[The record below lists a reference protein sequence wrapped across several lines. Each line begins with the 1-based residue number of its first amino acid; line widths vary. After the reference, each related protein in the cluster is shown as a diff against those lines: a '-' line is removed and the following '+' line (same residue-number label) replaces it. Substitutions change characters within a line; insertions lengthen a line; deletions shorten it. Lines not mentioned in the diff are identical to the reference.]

1 MSEPTIPMIT
11 QSPSESNHLADQ
23 DAADAVPPA
32 VGRVVVLAGGVG
44 GAKMVSG
51 LARLLPPE
59 RLTIIVNTGDDFE
72 HWGLHISPD
81 LDTVMYTLAGLVN
94 PETGWGI
101 RDDTANTLAMMARY
115 GAPDWFLL
123 GDRDL
128 ATHLLRTQWLR
139 QGYPLTWVT
148 QQLCCLLGVRHTI
161 LPMTDAPVRTMVT
174 TDAGELGFQDY
185 FVRRHWQPR
194 VYAIRFD
201 GIEGASPVPAFVS
214 ALRAA
219 DAIVIAPS
227 NPYVSI
233 DPILSLPAIRRVLAA
248 CRAPRVAVSPIVGG
262 AAIRGPA
269 AKLMAE
275 LGKEASAYTVAEH
288 YRDFLS
294 GFVLDQQDAPLAER
308 IEQQMSIRTLTCD
321 TIMRAESDRI
331 RLARQTLAFVARL

>member
-1 MSEPTIPMIT
+1 MSEPTTPMIT
-11 QSPSESNHLADQ
+11 PPTSLSDHLADR
-23 DAADAVPPA
+23 DTPHTVPAA

-51 LARLLPPE
+51 LARLLPPQ
-59 RLTIIVNTGDDFE
+59 RLTVVVNTGDDFE

-94 PETGWGI
+94 PETGWGV

-115 GAPDWFLL
+115 GAPDWFFL

-139 QGYPLTWVT
+139 QGYPLSWVT
-148 QQLCCLLGVRHTI
+148 QQLCSLLGVRHTI
-161 LPMTDAPVRTMVT
+161 LPMTDAPVRTMLT
-174 TDAGELGFQDY
+174 TDDGELAFQDY

-201 GIEGASPVPAFVS
+201 GIDGASPLQAFVS

-219 DAIVIAPS
+219 DAIIIAPS

-233 DPILSLPAIRRVLAA
+233 DPILSLPAIRRLLAA

-262 AAIRGPA
+262 AALRGPA

-288 YRDFLS
+288 YRDFLT
-294 GFVLDQQDAPLAER
+294 GFVLDHQDAALADR
-308 IEQQMSIRTLTCD
+308 IEHQLRIRTLTCD
-321 TIMRAESDRI
+321 TIMRTETDRI
-331 RLARQTLAFVARL
+331 RLARQTLEFVAGL